1 MTRLLIAG
9 LMAAVAVPV
18 LAQAAPPMAP
28 KHERV
33 MTRAE
38 VQGHVAQMFARVD
51 ANHDG
56 VITKAETDAAHQAM
70 AAKRQSRQGGHATGK
85 MGAMGAMHHDPA
97 AAFDRID
104 ANHDGTISRAEFV
117 AAHAKRE
124 QKMGDMKGMGGMGGI
139 GGMGGMRQMHGG
151 MADRIFEKSDTNH
164 DGRVT
169 QAEAQAEA
177 FAHFDMMDAN
187 HDGRV
192 TSDERKA
199 ARQMMQHKGR

>member
-70 AAKRQSRQGGHATGK
+70 AAKRQSRQGDHAMGK
-85 MGAMGAMHHDPA
+85 MGAMGAMGGMHHDPA

-124 QKMGDMKGMGGMGGI
+124 QKMGDMKGMGGMD
-139 GGMGGMRQMHGG
+139 GMRQMHGG

>member
-28 KHERV
+28 KHDRV

-70 AAKRQSRQGGHATGK
+70 AAKRQSRQGDHAMGK
-85 MGAMGAMHHDPA
+85 MGAMGAMGGMHHDPA

-124 QKMGDMKGMGGMGGI
+124 QKMGDMKGMRGMD
-139 GGMGGMRQMHGG
+139 GMRQMHGG

-164 DGRVT
+164 DGRVS

-187 HDGRV
+187 RDGRV
-192 TSDERKA
+192 TPDERKA
-199 ARQMMQHKGR
+199 ARHMMMQPNGR

>member
-1 MTRLLIAG
+1 MTRLLFAG

-28 KHERV
+28 KHDRV

-51 ANHDG
+51 ANRDG

-70 AAKRQSRQGGHATGK
+70 AAKRQSRQGDHATGK
-85 MGAMGAMHHDPA
+85 MGAMGAMGGMHHDPA

-124 QKMGDMKGMGGMGGI
+124 PKMGDMKGMGGMD
-139 GGMGGMRQMHGG
+139 GMRQMHGG

-187 HDGRV
+187 RDGRV
-192 TSDERKA
+192 TPDERKA

>member
-1 MTRLLIAG
+1 
-9 LMAAVAVPV
+9 
-18 LAQAAPPMAP
+18 MAP
-28 KHERV
+28 KHDRV
-33 MTRAE
+33 MTRAQ

-70 AAKRQSRQGGHATGK
+70 AAKRQGRQGDHAIGK
-85 MGAMGAMHHDPA
+85 MGAMGAMGAMHHDPA

-124 QKMGDMKGMGGMGGI
+124 QKMGDMKEMRGM
-139 GGMGGMRQMHGG
+139 GGMGGMRQMQGG

-192 TSDERKA
+192 TPDERKA

>member
-1 MTRLLIAG
+1 MNRLLIAG
-9 LMAAVAVPV
+9 LMAAVAVP
-18 LAQAAPPMAP
+18 LIAAAPPMAAN
-28 KHERV
+28 HDRV

-38 VQGHVAQMFARVD
+38 VQGHVTQMFARVD

-70 AAKRQSRQGGHATGK
+70 ASKRQGHEGDHAMGK
-85 MGAMGAMHHDPA
+85 MGAMSDMHRDPA

-104 ANHDGTISRAEFV
+104 ANHDGNISRAEFV
-117 AAHAKRE
+117 AAHAMRE
-124 QKMGDMKGMGGMGGI
+124 HRMGEMKGVHGMDGS
-139 GGMGGMRQMHGG
+139 

-169 QAEAQAEA
+169 LAEAQAEA

-187 HDGRV
+187 RDGRV
-192 TSDERKA
+192 TPDERKA
-199 ARQMMQHKGR
+199 ARHIMMQHKGH

>member
-28 KHERV
+28 KHDRV

-51 ANHDG
+51 ANRDG

-70 AAKRQSRQGGHATGK
+70 AAKRQGRQGDHAMGQ

-124 QKMGDMKGMGGMGGI
+124 QKMGATKGMS
-139 GGMGGMRQMHGG
+139 GMGGMRQMHGG

-187 HDGRV
+187 RDGRV
-192 TSDERKA
+192 TPDERKA
-199 ARQMMQHKGR
+199 ARHNMMQPKGR

>member
-28 KHERV
+28 KHDRV

-70 AAKRQSRQGGHATGK
+70 AAKRQGRQGDHATGK
-85 MGAMGAMHHDPA
+85 MGAMGAMGGMHHDPA

-124 QKMGDMKGMGGMGGI
+124 QKMGDMKGM

-192 TSDERKA
+192 TPDERKA

>member
-9 LMAAVAVPV
+9 LMAAVAVP
-18 LAQAAPPMAP
+18 LIAAAPPMAP
-28 KHERV
+28 MNGGAMHNHV

-38 VQGHVAQMFARVD
+38 VQGHVAKMFARVD

-56 VITKAETDAAHQAM
+56 VITKAETDAAHQTMAGRAQDHHGQNAM
-70 AAKRQSRQGGHATGK
+70 GK
-85 MGAMGAMHHDPA
+85 MGAMGNMGAMGGMHRDPA

-104 ANHDGTISRAEFV
+104 ANRDGMISRAEFV
-117 AAHAKRE
+117 QAHAMRE
-124 QKMGDMKGMGGMGGI
+124 QKMGEMKGMS
-139 GGMGGMRQMHGG
+139 G
-151 MADRIFEKSDTNH
+151 MAGRIFEKADANH

-192 TSDERKA
+192 TPDERKT
-199 ARQMMQHKGR
+199 ARQMHKGR

>member
-1 MTRLLIAG
+1 MTRLLIVG

-70 AAKRQSRQGGHATGK
+70 AAKRQGRQGDHA
-85 MGAMGAMHHDPA
+85 MGAMGGMHHDPA

-104 ANHDGTISRAEFV
+104 ANHDGTISRAELV

-124 QKMGDMKGMGGMGGI
+124 PKMGDMNGMAGMGGMD
-139 GGMGGMRQMHGG
+139 GMRQMHGG

-192 TSDERKA
+192 TPDERKA